1 LAIVG
6 EGFGVSPSL
15 PEGSTIG
22 CSEEDAMF
30 RLLLIV
36 VVGSVLP
43 AFSGQAHG
51 QTVIPNN
58 SMPFRVGDYAGLPT
72 LYGTSWGVASFGI
85 PRTYT
90 TFSSP
95 YGAGYGYGYQNSYG
109 VLPGRYGSG
118 LWRPGFVAPGYT
130 YGAAYGYN
138 TFPYPY
144 KAGGPMYGPSIGV
157 YAPGFGPGL
166 PSGFYAQ

>member
-1 LAIVG
+1 
-6 EGFGVSPSL
+6 
-15 PEGSTIG
+15 
-22 CSEEDAMF
+22 MR
-30 RLLLIV
+30 RLLLTV
-36 VVGSVLP
+36 AFGSALLALAGEAP
-43 AFSGQAHG
+43 G

-58 SMPFRVGDYAGLPT
+58 TMPYRVGDYVGLPT

-90 TFSSP
+90 NFNSPFSP
-95 YGAGYGYGYQNSYG
+95 GYGNGYQNSYG

-130 YGAAYGYN
+130 YGSAYGYN

-157 YAPGFGPGL
+157 YAPGFGPGQ
-166 PSGFYAQ
+166 PSPFFAQ

>member
-1 LAIVG
+1 MRHLWMVLTVGIALAMAAGTSSAQVPTYG
-6 EGFGVSPSL
+6 PS
-15 PEGSTIG
+15 
-22 CSEEDAMF
+22 A
-30 RLLLIV
+30 
-36 VVGSVLP
+36 
-43 AFSGQAHG
+43 
-51 QTVIPNN
+51 
-58 SMPFRVGDYAGLPT
+58 PFRVNSSIGLPG

-95 YGAGYGYGYQNSYG
+95 YGAGYGYGYPNYG
-109 VLPGRYGSG
+109 VLPGRYGVG

-130 YGAAYGYN
+130 YGSAYGYN

-144 KAGGPMYGPSIGV
+144 KPGGPMYGPPIGV

-166 PSGFYAQ
+166 PPAVYGQ